1 MIVVFSV
8 WTTHRVVGWMND
20 GGCKLA
26 VVSREQ
32 SAALTSLR
40 SRAVPSTNP
49 TVPDSSAP
57 PDAVNAATVPVPP
70 VSDDQTTKVAD
81 ATGGRTPRTRNQSQ
95 ESASLAVLFDDVA
108 DEGADTTQISLR
120 LPRAHLRALRQWAA
134 QQTVTR
140 SDARTVTAQQ
150 IILKLIE
157 GAVRQRENSR
167 G

>member
-1 MIVVFSV
+1 VFSV
-8 WTTHRVVGWMND
+8 WMTHRLVGWMNN

-57 PDAVNAATVPVPP
+57 PDAVNAAAIPVPP
-70 VSDDQTTKVAD
+70 VSDDQTTKVANSTD
-81 ATGGRTPRTRNQSQ
+81 GRTPRTRNQSQ
-95 ESASLAVLFDDVA
+95 EPASLAVLFDDVA
-108 DEGADTTQISLR
+108 DESADTTQISLR

>member
-1 MIVVFSV
+1 MVVVFFE
-8 WTTHRVVGWMND
+8 WMADRLVRWMDN
-20 GGCKLA
+20 GGCTLA

-32 SAALTSLR
+32 SSALMSLR
-40 SRAVPSTNP
+40 NRAVPSTTP

-57 PDAVNAATVPVPP
+57 PDAVNAAAVPVPL
-70 VSDDQTTKVAD
+70 VSEDQTASVAGLTD
-81 ATGGRTPRTRNQSQ
+81 SRTPRARNQSQ
-95 ESASLAVLFDDVA
+95 EPASLAVLFDDVA
-108 DEGADTTQISLR
+108 DESADTTQISLR

-150 IILKLIE
+150 IILKLID
-157 GAVRQRENSR
+157 GAVRQRESSR

>member
-1 MIVVFSV
+1 M
-8 WTTHRVVGWMND
+8 
-20 GGCKLA
+20 A

-40 SRAVPSTNP
+40 SRAVPSTSP
-49 TVPDSSAP
+49 TVPDSSTL
-57 PDAVNAATVPVPP
+57 PDTVNAAAIPVPP
-70 VSDDQTTKVAD
+70 VSADQAAKVAD
-81 ATGGRTPRTRNQSQ
+81 ATDGRTPRARDQGQ
-95 ESASLAVLFDDVA
+95 EPASLAVLFDDVA